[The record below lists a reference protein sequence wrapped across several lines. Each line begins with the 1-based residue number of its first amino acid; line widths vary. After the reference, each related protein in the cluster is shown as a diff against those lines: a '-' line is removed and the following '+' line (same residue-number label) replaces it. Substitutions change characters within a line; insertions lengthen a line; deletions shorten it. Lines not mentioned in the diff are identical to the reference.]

1 MLFLARALFVCAAL
15 VVSLH
20 AEQPQPTPV
29 VKAAAV
35 PRTKPKRLR
44 WLRRICS
51 AEVGLAMKLSSA
63 GIERSQATMAAVR

>member
-1 MLFLARALFVCAAL
+1 MRISTRSLLVCLAV
-15 VVSLH
+15 VVSLR
-20 AEQPQPTPV
+20 AEQPQPAPV

-35 PRTKPKRLR
+35 SRPKPKRLR

-63 GIERSQATMAAVR
+63 GIDRPQATVAAVR